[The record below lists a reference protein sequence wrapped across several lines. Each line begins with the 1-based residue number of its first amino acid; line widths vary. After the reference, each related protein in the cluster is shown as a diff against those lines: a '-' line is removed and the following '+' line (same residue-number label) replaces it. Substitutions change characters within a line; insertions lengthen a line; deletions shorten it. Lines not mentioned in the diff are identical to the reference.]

1 MSYLI
6 VAAHPDDEVLGAG
19 GMMCKLS
26 GLGKEVNVCIL
37 SSRAE
42 ARRFR
47 PDGEGLSRDTEESMR
62 MLGVNQAV
70 YGDFPNI
77 QLNTVPHLELVQ
89 FIEDAILKTNADVI
103 VTHHPSDLNN
113 DHVHASLACQAAARL
128 FQRREDVAPLKELL
142 FMEVPSATEWAL
154 NSAEKRFSPNVFVEI
169 GKKCL
174 SKKIEALSLYR
185 GVMRDYP
192 HPRCREV
199 LEGLAAYRGGQAG
212 LVYAEAFESVFRRL
226 G

>member
-19 GMMCKLS
+19 GTMCKLS
-26 GLGKEVNVCIL
+26 GSGKEVNVCIL

-47 PDGEGLSRDTEESMR
+47 PDNEGLSQDMRDSMR
-62 MLGVNQAV
+62 MLGVNKAV
-70 YGDFPNI
+70 YGEFPNI
-77 QLNTVPHLELVQ
+77 ELNTVPHLELVQ
-89 FIEDAILKTNADVI
+89 FIESAILKTNADVI

-113 DHVHASLACQAAARL
+113 DHVHTSLACQAAARL
-128 FQRREDVAPLKELL
+128 FQRRDDVAPLKELL

-154 NSAEKRFSPNVFVEI
+154 NSAQKRFSPNVFVEI
-169 GKKCL
+169 GKECL

-185 GVMRDYP
+185 GVMRSYP

-199 LEGLAAYRGGQAG
+199 LEGLAACRGGQAG

>member
-19 GMMCKLS
+19 GTMCRLS
-26 GLGKEVNVCIL
+26 EDGKEVNVCVM

-47 PDGEGLSRDTEESMR
+47 PEGAELRQDMQDSMR
-62 MLGVNQAV
+62 MLGVNKAV
-70 YGDFPNI
+70 YGNFPNI
-77 QLNTVPHLELVQ
+77 QLNTVPHLELVR
-89 FIEDAILKTNADVI
+89 FIESAILKTNADVI
-103 VTHHPSDLNN
+103 ITHHPSDLNN
-113 DHVHASLACQAAARL
+113 DHVHTSLACQAAARL

-169 GKKCL
+169 GKKGL

-199 LEGLAAYRGGQAG
+199 LEGLAACRGGQAG
-212 LVYAEAFESVFRRL
+212 LVYAEAFESVFRRID
-226 G
+226 

>member
-47 PDGEGLSRDTEESMR
+47 PDGEGLSRDTEERMR

-113 DHVHASLACQAAARL
+113 DHVHASLA
-128 FQRREDVAPLKELL
+128 
-142 FMEVPSATEWAL
+142 
-154 NSAEKRFSPNVFVEI
+154 
-169 GKKCL
+169 
-174 SKKIEALSLYR
+174 
-185 GVMRDYP
+185 
-192 HPRCREV
+192 
-199 LEGLAAYRGGQAG
+199 
-212 LVYAEAFESVFRRL
+212 
-226 G
+226 